1 MCIRCIIL
9 ELTVGHEV
17 FCDQWMPA
25 YNYELLQDPPKFEG
39 RLLDC
44 LCALEFW
51 MRSELHLSAHRVD
64 FILGL
69 LTVDPNKRCAIPTIG
84 HA

>member
-1 MCIRCIIL
+1 
-9 ELTVGHEV
+9 VGHEV

-25 YNYELLQDPPKFEG
+25 YNYELLQDPPKFEA

-51 MRSELHLSAHRVD
+51 MRDELRLSTHRVD

-69 LTVDPNKRCAIPTIG
+69 LTVDPNKRYGRQLARRGRFEST
-84 HA
+84 AKVLD